1 MKKVNFSLALPLR
14 LPQAPLLLFSSST
27 IIRKNRML
35 KIKYMI
41 CYYVVA
47 NIVCDNIIKRCK
59 MFSKL
64 ARLLEYLPVTN
75 MVASMKVFKDK
86 IKRSVDSIIDK
97 IKTFAEG

>member
-1 MKKVNFSLALPLR
+1 
-14 LPQAPLLLFSSST
+14 
-27 IIRKNRML
+27 
-35 KIKYMI
+35 
-41 CYYVVA
+41 
-47 NIVCDNIIKRCK
+47 